1 MARTRSK
8 LEAATL
14 GGTSKDVE
22 AAFYEG
28 LRSGDLE
35 KVMACWADEDDI
47 ACVHPG
53 GPRLLG
59 AGNIRASFAALFANG
74 GSIPVEAESIHQVD
88 AVASSVHHVLE
99 RAEVLTQQGPAHA
112 LVLATNVYHKTPLGW
127 RMVVHHASP
136 PIPGQPPEVAHV
148 PKVLH

>member
-14 GGTSKDVE
+14 GGSSTEVETS
-22 AAFYEG
+22 FYEG

-59 AGNIRASFAALFANG
+59 ASNIRASFAALFANG
-74 GSIPVEAESIHQVD
+74 GAIPVEAESIHQVD
-88 AVASSVHHVLE
+88 AVASSVHHVVE
-99 RAEVLTQQGPAHA
+99 RAEVLTQQGPVHA
-112 LVLATNVYHKTPLGW
+112 YVVATNVYHKTPQGW

-136 PIPGQPPEVAHV
+136 AIPGQPAEVTQA